1 MKNYQNQLDRFSD
14 IAKKLVDNHS
24 ADMFNLNRATSGAPD
39 GNPYVAY
46 TSHLDSLG
54 KELDEHAQQFAQKV
68 SDDKLK
74 TDIWG
79 MCKKYLDQF
88 VKRNQPSEDNY

>member
-24 ADMFNLNRATSGAPD
+24 ADMFNVSRAAANGPE
-39 GNPYVAY
+39 GNSYAAY
-46 TSHLDSLG
+46 NSHLDSLG
-54 KELDEHAQQFAQKV
+54 RELDEHAQQFAQKV
-68 SDDKLK
+68 SDEKLK

-88 VKRNQPSEDNY
+88 VKRNEPK